1 MQEIKLREIV
11 SFANQEEFHDLLLDR
26 LLGAIHRTLDIEE
39 GDYTMFMVTI
49 PRGQD
54 LEINPFLQQ
63 EQLIYGGVDAQRRLL
78 ELGTSSKMTAASWD
92 YLKYEQFYTEETYL
106 TRNTFNELE
115 AGQYSIEDI
124 PVKFSGDLYDYF
136 VDLRDNPPQDFES
149 PASLKEAEY
158 WILREHFYF
167 ESRISDKFIS
177 LPLIQYLEFDGVLH
191 FIYKRKHSRKV
202 FPQGMHDTSVVKK
215 LIKEFNNVYDEIIL
229 DWDIESGNFLKREI
243 VDNILLYSND
253 PAFQERKNRNPIL
266 RELRQLEYYQNHF
279 DYYKRRVEYGRQVPA
294 LFYERYLLQ
303 AIVHILIDSYAHN
316 VSAHSLVALNWY
328 FQLRAEFSGQDE
340 QQRDTVWTSYKSRL
354 LSAVDTGAGWRH
366 DMAEW
371 IEDVLFERKMTDDEN
386 LHEMVSQHPL
396 VQYSG
401 RLDKEIHV
409 LLKFMLEK
417 GAFWSGV
424 TRDIHFGGKI
434 LGLYSLLWND
444 FINNPLYLG
453 TIARSEGIERINLKI
468 TIFEPEHASGNGH
481 AAYHKPKKVRHEG
494 ILASVDLRRIRSKDE
509 PGNGE
514 GAYLTLPNGEK
525 LSYEDHPSLRGRSV
539 FVEPGAEYTTLK
551 QALKQVRIFFPGD
564 LVGKHA
570 FLTILENEIRN
581 VKHYKGEALRQMHLE
596 GLTLN
601 ISIQETNVKSG
612 NSTQEL
618 YKTGIWIEA
627 PTVLKKGRDSELSP
641 LISRKFNALRGDV
654 MNATEGEF
662 LPRLGGNYQDKIC
675 AAMLFNNRFASV
687 QKGDTGTSRSK
698 NEDNDRDRAYY
709 PWMIPASCPL
719 PGNSGVHDDVEL
731 SLREARTIYGN
742 YERRKVAEVEPMA
755 QAYLEHF
762 ENTYDHQIGYIK
774 KYFYVW
780 KGENLYQHSEAT
792 DLTWENIGRFRF
804 VSAPDRSPKAYE
816 NIRRQGVVRILTSKE
831 IKADDSL
838 TQTYHRWLKKWLGA
852 QPQVVLLQ
860 KDNNIDDGMFVY
872 DPSQTEA
879 LRYFDMQETMQ
890 YLQNAPNPAEGM
902 KHTTHLRYA
911 HRVDSDA
918 DQERISYRSNGIL
931 KTYFI
936 DPAFRAEKGMSLG
949 HIPSERQAELFETLT
964 TKVCVFDNRIW
975 HRIKDLGRSDIY
987 RDMLHLVVHKE
998 ETPGQAGMEGF
1009 QNLWEYEKQHFIKDC
1024 HFLVLHLSYIE
1035 RILEEKYAGHPAY
1048 TEGGNIQLFLEQELL
1063 PLLADEHTGKV
1074 RDNFILVITTGR
1086 GRISWW
1092 KEIEQKYPHYTS
1104 FIMFRTVESLISSIE
1119 NAVGMKDDIELK
1131 FRLVKVLF
1139 GA

>member
-26 LLGAIHRTLDIEE
+26 LHGAIHRVLDIEE

-49 PRGQD
+49 PRGHD
-54 LEINPFLQQ
+54 VEINPFLQQ

-78 ELGTSSKMTAASWD
+78 ELGITNKNTAASWE
-92 YLKYEQFYTEETYL
+92 YLKHEEFFTEETYL

-136 VDLRDNPPQDFES
+136 ADQRDNIPQDPQA

-158 WILREHFYF
+158 WILREHFEF
-167 ESRISDKFIS
+167 DTRLSDKFLS

-191 FIYKRKHSRKV
+191 FIYKRKHSRNV
-202 FPQGMHDTSVVKK
+202 FPQGLKDISVIKK
-215 LIKEFNNVYDEIIL
+215 LIREFNNLYDEIIL
-229 DWDIESGNFLKREI
+229 DWDIESGNFQKREI

-266 RELRQLEYYQNHF
+266 RELRYLEYYQNHF
-279 DYYKRRVEYGRQVPA
+279 HYYKRRVEYGRQVPA

-328 FQLRAEFSGQDE
+328 FQLRSEYYGQDAH
-340 QQRDTVWTSYKSRL
+340 QRDAIWGSYKSRL
-354 LSAVDTGAGWRH
+354 LSAVDNGAGWRR
-366 DMAEW
+366 DMADW
-371 IEDVLFERKMTDDEN
+371 IEDQIFERKVSDDEN
-386 LHEMVSQHPL
+386 LHDMVSQHPL
-396 VQYSG
+396 VLYSG

-434 LGLYSLLWND
+434 IGLYSLLWND

-468 TIFEPEHASGNGH
+468 TIFEPEAAASRNKG
-481 AAYHKPKKVRHEG
+481 AYHNPKRILQEG
-494 ILASVDLRRIRSKDE
+494 ILATVDLRRIRSKDAAS
-509 PGNGE
+509 NGGGE
-514 GAYLTLPNGEK
+514 AEYLILPDGQK
-525 LSYEDHPSLRGRSV
+525 LYYEDHPSLKNRSV
-539 FVEPGAEYTTLK
+539 FVEPGANYTELK
-551 QALKQVRIFFPGD
+551 AALKLVRMFFPGD

-581 VKHYKGEALRQMHLE
+581 VKHYKGEALRQMHTE

-601 ISIQETNVKSG
+601 ISIQETSVKPG
-612 NSTQEL
+612 AGAREL
-618 YKTGIWIEA
+618 YKTGIWLEV
-627 PTVLKKGRDSELSP
+627 PTVLKKGRDSEMAP
-641 LISRKFNALRGDV
+641 LITRKFNALRGDV
-654 MNATEGEF
+654 MNSTEGEF

-698 NEDNDRDRAYY
+698 NEDTDRDRAYY
-709 PWMIPASCPL
+709 PWLVPASCPL
-719 PGNSGVHDDVEL
+719 PASSGLHDDVEL
-731 SLREARTIYGN
+731 NLREARTIYGHFD
-742 YERRKVAEVEPMA
+742 RRKAAEIEPMA
-755 QAYLEHF
+755 KAYLETF
-762 ENTYDHQIGYIK
+762 VETYDHEIGYIK
-774 KYFYVW
+774 KYFFVW
-780 KGENLYQHSEAT
+780 KGENLYRHHEGT
-792 DLTWENIGRFRF
+792 DLAWENIGRFRF
-804 VSAPDRSPKAYE
+804 VSVPGKSPKAFE
-816 NIRRQGVVRILTSKE
+816 SVRRQGVVRILESKE
-831 IKADDSL
+831 LHPDDSP
-838 TQTYHRWLKKWLGA
+838 TQTYHRWLKKWLGDEK
-852 QPQVVLLQ
+852 QVVLLQ

-872 DPSQTEA
+872 NPAQAEA
-879 LRYFDMQETMQ
+879 LHYYNMQETMD
-890 YLQNAPNPAEGM
+890 YLQGNGRPV
-902 KHTTHLRYA
+902 KTTHLRYA
-911 HRVDSDA
+911 HRVDSDT

-931 KTYFI
+931 KTYFV
-936 DPAFRAEKGMSLG
+936 DPAYRAEKGISLG

-964 TKVCVFDNRIW
+964 TKVCMFDNRIW
-975 HRIKDLGRSDIY
+975 HRIKDLGRTDIY

-1009 QNLWEYEKQHFIKDC
+1009 QNLWEYEKQHAIRNC

-1035 RILEEKYAGHPAY
+1035 RILEEKYAGHPDY

-1063 PLLADEHTGKV
+1063 PVLTNPETGKI